1 MPASNSFPLWSE
13 NLVPGGQQSPVR
25 LRSRQK
31 MTLLQKAP
39 QNRAPNRWTTFVC
52 LVVVVLL
59 FSGCGDRK
67 PKVYRVGILSGVE
80 AFAGVADGFRSKMAE
95 LGYIEGQ
102 NILYDVEKLNADP
115 VGEKRVARKFVT
127 DKVDMI
133 FAFPTE
139 PAVAAKEATQGTN
152 IPVVFANAGLEGT
165 NLIRSVRE
173 PGGNIT
179 GVRFPGPDATLKRFE
194 FLLELVPHAKRVY
207 ITYDRNYPNN
217 APAMEVLRSSG
228 RSKGVT
234 LVEVAV
240 TSLEEIQA
248 GLRALPASGDTGID
262 AMLIMPEL
270 LTQSPAGWAV
280 ITKFA
285 SERRVPIGGAAN
297 YTAEHGAV
305 FAYAPDPID
314 LGKLAA
320 PLADKIFKGIP
331 AGTIPVVTPENHLH
345 LNYKLAQ
352 ELGLRVS
359 EGLLKQA
366 TQIIR

>member
-59 FSGCGDRK
+59 FSGCDDRK

-165 NLIRSVRE
+165 NLTS
-173 PGGNIT
+173 T
-179 GVRFPGPDATLKRFE
+179 
-194 FLLELVPHAKRVY
+194 
-207 ITYDRNYPNN
+207 
-217 APAMEVLRSSG
+217 
-228 RSKGVT
+228 
-234 LVEVAV
+234 
-240 TSLEEIQA
+240 TSLK
-248 GLRALPASGDTGID
+248 PF
-262 AMLIMPEL
+262 
-270 LTQSPAGWAV
+270 W
-280 ITKFA
+280 
-285 SERRVPIGGAAN
+285 
-297 YTAEHGAV
+297 
-305 FAYAPDPID
+305 
-314 LGKLAA
+314 
-320 PLADKIFKGIP
+320 GIP
-331 AGTIPVVTPENHLH
+331 KSFSWRGTLTTPIAQSSEKLKEQSRGQAIS
-345 LNYKLAQ
+345 LNSSLPSAARWKAKPS
-352 ELGLRVS
+352 RW
-359 EGLLKQA
+359 
-366 TQIIR
+366 I